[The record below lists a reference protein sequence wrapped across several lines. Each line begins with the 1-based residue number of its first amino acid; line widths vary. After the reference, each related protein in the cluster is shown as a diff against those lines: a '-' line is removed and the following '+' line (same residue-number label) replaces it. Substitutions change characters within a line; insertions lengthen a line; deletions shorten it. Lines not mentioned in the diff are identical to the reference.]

1 MEIKGK
7 HVMVIGLARSGI
19 AAARLLASLGADV
32 TINDAKKEDALGD
45 ALKPLEGLMFRKEL
59 GCAPD
64 AFVQD
69 QDLIVVSPGVPTE
82 LPFMEKARTLGIPV
96 IAEAE
101 LGYRLAPCPMVAITG
116 TNGKTT
122 TTTLV
127 GKIFEKAGYTTH
139 VVGNIGLPITEAV
152 PRMKPEDVIV
162 MEVSSFM
169 METADSFRPRVSAIL
184 NITEDHLNRHH
195 TMEVYTDMK
204 CRIFENQRDD
214 DVLVLNYD
222 QEETRV
228 LAERAKCRVLF
239 FSHEAEVEAG
249 VCVSGEH
256 IVYRP
261 GDGTEIK
268 LGRPGEIRL
277 PGKHNLE
284 NALAATAM
292 TMAMGVN
299 PAAVR
304 YTLAT
309 FEGVEHRIERVTT
322 ISGVTFFNDS
332 KGTNVDAALR
342 AVWSMEAPT
351 VLIAGGYDKHTDFAP
366 LYRGFTD
373 QIRHVVLIGDTAK
386 QLAETA
392 AAEGYTNIS
401 REGTFRDAVEAA
413 YAIAKPGW
421 NVLLS
426 PACAS
431 FDMFKDYEE
440 RGRVFKEI
448 VHSLKEKEA

>member
-7 HVMVIGLARSGI
+7 HVLVIGLARSGV

-32 TINDAKKEDALGD
+32 TVNDAKAESALAEALAPLAGLPVKRALGCPPD
-45 ALKPLEGLMFRKEL
+45 EL
-59 GCAPD
+59 VPGKD
-64 AFVQD
+64 F
-69 QDLIVVSPGVPTE
+69 IVVSPGVPTE
-82 LPFMEKARTLGIPV
+82 LPYKKIADELGIPV
-96 IAEAE
+96 LAEAE

-152 PRMKPEDVIV
+152 PQMKPEDVIV

-169 METADSFRPRVSAIL
+169 METADTFRPRVSAIL

-204 CRIFENQRDD
+204 CRIFANQRDD

-222 QEETRV
+222 QEETRI
-228 LAERAKCRVLF
+228 LASRAKCRVLF
-239 FSHEAEVEAG
+239 FSHEVEVEAG
-249 VCVSGEH
+249 VCLSGEY

-261 GDGTEIK
+261 GDGTEVR

-277 PGKHNLE
+277 PGRHNLE

-304 YTLAT
+304 HTLAT

-322 ISGVTFFNDS
+322 VSGVTFFNDS

-351 VLIAGGYDKHTDFAP
+351 VLIAGGYDKHTDFMP
-366 LYRGFTD
+366 LFEGFTD
-373 QIRHVVLIGDTAK
+373 QIRHVILIGDTAQ
-386 QLAETA
+386 QLADTA
-392 AAEGYTNIS
+392 EKAGYTAIS
-401 REGTFRDAVEAA
+401 RAGTFREAVEAA
-413 YAIAKPGW
+413 YALGKPGW

-440 RGRVFKEI
+440 RGRIFKEI
-448 VHSLKEKEA
+448 VRSLKEKEA

>member
-7 HVMVIGLARSGI
+7 HVLVIGLARSGV

-32 TINDAKKEDALGD
+32 TVNDAKTEAALGE
-45 ALKPLEGLMFRKEL
+45 ALVPLEGLDLQRAL
-59 GCAPD
+59 GCPPD
-64 AFVQD
+64 DYVAGQD
-69 QDLIVVSPGVPTE
+69 YIVVSPGVPTE
-82 LPFMEKARTLGIPV
+82 LPFMEKARALNIPV
-96 IAEAE
+96 LAEAE

-127 GKIFEKAGYTTH
+127 GRIFEKAGYTTH

-152 PRMKPEDVIV
+152 PEMKPEDIIV

-169 METADSFRPRVSAIL
+169 METADTFRPRVSAIL

-204 CRIFENQRDD
+204 CRVFANQRED

-222 QEETRV
+222 QEETRI
-228 LAERAKCRVLF
+228 LAQRAKCRVLY
-239 FSHEAEVEAG
+239 FSHEVEVEAG
-249 VCVSGEH
+249 VCISGEY

-261 GDGTEIK
+261 GDGTEVK

-277 PGKHNLE
+277 PGRHNLE

-292 TMAMGVN
+292 AMAMGVN
-299 PAAVR
+299 PAAIR

-322 ISGVTFFNDS
+322 TSGVTFFNDS

-351 VLIAGGYDKHTDFAP
+351 ILIAGGYDKHTDFTP
-366 LYRGFTD
+366 LYQGFTD

-392 AAEGYTNIS
+392 EAVGYQNIS
-401 REGTFRDAVEAA
+401 RACSLKEAVETA
-413 YAIAKPGW
+413 YAMAKPGW

-440 RGRVFKEI
+440 RGRVFKDI
-448 VHSLKEKEA
+448 VRSLQEKEA